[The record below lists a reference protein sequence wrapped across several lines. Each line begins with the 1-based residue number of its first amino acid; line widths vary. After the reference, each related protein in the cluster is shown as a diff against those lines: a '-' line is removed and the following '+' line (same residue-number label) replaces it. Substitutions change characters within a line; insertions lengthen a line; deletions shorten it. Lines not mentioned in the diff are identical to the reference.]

1 MIIIKKRNIREKEK
15 GKGKGKANAASL
27 KFSWLPELLHFV

>member
-1 MIIIKKRNIREKEK
+1 MIIIKKRNIREKE
-15 GKGKGKANAASL
+15 KGKGKANAASL